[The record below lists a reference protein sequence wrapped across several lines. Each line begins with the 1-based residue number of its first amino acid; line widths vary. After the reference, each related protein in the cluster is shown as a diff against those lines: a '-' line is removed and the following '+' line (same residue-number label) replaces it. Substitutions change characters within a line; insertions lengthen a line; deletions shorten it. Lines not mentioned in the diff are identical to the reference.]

1 MDASFDFA
9 PITSIGQGI
18 PKLIRSRS
26 TNSPGANN
34 LKLHVDRMTKQQ
46 LEQAIETI
54 IEHPTTI
61 TIVDNNG
68 NQKKTEIVGIP
79 NKNDANN
86 NDKNQIER
94 SSRIRSNSP
103 IVRFGNPLTH

>member
-1 MDASFDFA
+1 
-9 PITSIGQGI
+9 
-18 PKLIRSRS
+18 
-26 TNSPGANN
+26 
-34 LKLHVDRMTKQQ
+34 MTKQQ

-54 IEHPTTI
+54 TEHPTTI

-68 NQKKTEIVGIP
+68 NQNQKKTEIVVIP